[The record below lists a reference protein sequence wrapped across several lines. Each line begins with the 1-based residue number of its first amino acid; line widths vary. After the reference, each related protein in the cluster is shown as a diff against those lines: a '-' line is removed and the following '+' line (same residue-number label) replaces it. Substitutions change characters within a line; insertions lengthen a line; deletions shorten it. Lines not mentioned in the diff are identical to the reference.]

1 MATSFS
7 STGLASMDPVRL
19 RHEGAVIWLT
29 GLSASGKSSLANGLE
44 RALVRHGYGCYVLD
58 GDTLR
63 KGLNADLG
71 FSPGDRRENTRRV
84 GAVAG
89 LFADAGLV
97 CIVAVI
103 SPYREDRA
111 QARQLCAQGFHEVHV
126 AADLQT
132 CEARDPKG
140 LYQKARA
147 GELNEFTG
155 ISAPYEAPLRPQLYL
170 DTAGETLEVSL
181 EALVSYVL
189 ENVPPASV
197 VRH

>member
-1 MATSFS
+1 MANSFS
-7 STGLASMDPVRL
+7 STGLASMDAARVG
-19 RHEGAVIWLT
+19 HEGAVIWLT

-44 RALVRHGYGCYVLD
+44 RALVRHGYACYVLD

-63 KGLNADLG
+63 KSLNADLG
-71 FSPGDRRENTRRV
+71 FSPSDRRENIRRV

-89 LFADAGLV
+89 MFADAGLV

-111 QARQLCAQGFHEVHV
+111 QARRLCAQGFHEVHV

-147 GELNEFTG
+147 GELAEFTG
-155 ISAPYEAPLRPQLYL
+155 ISAPYEAPHRPQLYL
-170 DTAGETLEVSL
+170 DTAREPFEVSL
-181 EALVSYVL
+181 GLLLNYVL
-189 ENVPPASV
+189 DRVPISD
-197 VRH
+197 